1 MMIIGGELDNRG
13 LSLPFFAKMEFNS
26 AFRVPKPS
34 QRMGSMNECVSI
46 ISKYSPSFNFS
57 SNQDYLQLQPRWDI
71 RPGNISSGIFL
82 SLILSCV
89 FYPFVEFDLLP
100 WSRAFVRGADI
111 DETFSPVVKPGT
123 IRTVLSL
130 AASRHWPIHQ
140 LDVKN
145 AFLHGD
151 LSEIVYMHHPPR
163 FQDSVHPDYV
173 CLLHRSLYRQG
184 TNTAYL
190 LLYVDDIVLTTS
202 SESLLQQII
211 RSLHQEFAM
220 TDLGSL
226 NYFLGI
232 SVTRDSSRLFLSQK
246 KYAIEILDRAH
257 MANCNL
263 NRTPID
269 TESKLGSDS
278 DPVSDPTL
286 YWSLAGSLQYLTF
299 TLPDIS
305 HAVQQVCLYMHD
317 PREPHFSALKR
328 ILRYVCRTLDYG
340 LQLFLSSTTD
350 LVAYSD
356 ADWAGCPTIRR
367 STFGYCVF
375 LDNNLLS
382 LSSKRQPTLSRSS
395 AEAEYRGVANAVAE
409 TCWLRNLLRE
419 LHTPLSS
426 ATLVYCDNASAVYL
440 SCNLVQHQ
448 RTKHIEIDIHFVRDL
463 VAAGQV
469 RVLHVPSCYQF
480 ADIFTKGKFC
490 DQTEQRGLGEVCNR
504 CSLNKIFWMN
514 IPTSYGGSSYTNV
527 DANAVKLEANLSQ
540 LKQPCT
546 AANQGRWSNTP
557 GPRQVSEENRSSS
570 GTSVLDQEQS
580 LADDANICSTSEV
593 CAAPI
598 VKQFWKAGVYNE
610 ITSRPKTQYGSSY
623 LHIHPKF
630 LHSNATSHKW
640 VFGAVAELIDN
651 AVDEIQNGATYVIID
666 KTIDPR
672 FGSPALLIQD
682 DGKGMDP
689 EAMRRCLS
697 FGFSDKSSV
706 TTIGKYGNGFKT
718 SSMRLGADVIV
729 FSRNTTNRTM
739 TQSVGLL
746 SYTFLTRSGYD
757 RIVVPMVHYEFNL
770 YTGSFESLQAKHSGS
785 NINLSLLLRWS
796 PYSTEKELL
805 KQFEDVGPHGTKII
819 VYNLWLDEDGNTE
832 LDFDSDPEDICV
844 TRVESAT
851 KKDASTK
858 KHLANRLRYSLRAY
872 LSILYLKLPS
882 SFAIVL
888 RGEVI
893 IYHNVATDLKYTE
906 YIMYTPHKATAEGS
920 VVTTIGVLEA
930 NFIQPTHEKQ
940 DFEKT
945 SVFQKLVQRLKEMTG
960 EYWDYHCGLIGY
972 KHKIKPQTPTT
983 TAGVSTFMYQHGPE
997 QPSVPMRKPSATN
1010 KARTVPTK
1018 NVKAIFE
1025 SVYLPK
1031 PGQPSFPQGSQQ
1043 GSNLKRKSSDQP
1055 TMSGSEARVEVD
1067 SNKRSTLPGSANTP
1081 DASNV
1086 MEENRKLR
1094 IKCSEFEK
1102 EEEQFNLKM
1111 IELKTEIGA
1120 AEEEYARVLAELHKL
1135 EKVKGEASNPFCC

>member
-1 MMIIGGELDNRG
+1 
-13 LSLPFFAKMEFNS
+13 
-26 AFRVPKPS
+26 
-34 QRMGSMNECVSI
+34 
-46 ISKYSPSFNFS
+46 
-57 SNQDYLQLQPRWDI
+57 
-71 RPGNISSGIFL
+71 
-82 SLILSCV
+82 
-89 FYPFVEFDLLP
+89 
-100 WSRAFVRGADI
+100 
-111 DETFSPVVKPGT
+111 
-123 IRTVLSL
+123 
-130 AASRHWPIHQ
+130 
-140 LDVKN
+140 
-145 AFLHGD
+145 
-151 LSEIVYMHHPPR
+151 
-163 FQDSVHPDYV
+163 
-173 CLLHRSLYRQG
+173 
-184 TNTAYL
+184 
-190 LLYVDDIVLTTS
+190 
-202 SESLLQQII
+202 
-211 RSLHQEFAM
+211 
-220 TDLGSL
+220 
-226 NYFLGI
+226 
-232 SVTRDSSRLFLSQK
+232 
-246 KYAIEILDRAH
+246 
-257 MANCNL
+257 
-263 NRTPID
+263 
-269 TESKLGSDS
+269 
-278 DPVSDPTL
+278 
-286 YWSLAGSLQYLTF
+286 
-299 TLPDIS
+299 
-305 HAVQQVCLYMHD
+305 
-317 PREPHFSALKR
+317 
-328 ILRYVCRTLDYG
+328 
-340 LQLFLSSTTD
+340 
-350 LVAYSD
+350 
-356 ADWAGCPTIRR
+356 
-367 STFGYCVF
+367 
-375 LDNNLLS
+375 
-382 LSSKRQPTLSRSS
+382 
-395 AEAEYRGVANAVAE
+395 
-409 TCWLRNLLRE
+409 
-419 LHTPLSS
+419 
-426 ATLVYCDNASAVYL
+426 
-440 SCNLVQHQ
+440 
-448 RTKHIEIDIHFVRDL
+448 
-463 VAAGQV
+463 
-469 RVLHVPSCYQF
+469 
-480 ADIFTKGKFC
+480 
-490 DQTEQRGLGEVCNR
+490 
-504 CSLNKIFWMN
+504 
-514 IPTSYGGSSYTNV
+514 
-527 DANAVKLEANLSQ
+527 
-540 LKQPCT
+540 
-546 AANQGRWSNTP
+546 
-557 GPRQVSEENRSSS
+557 
-570 GTSVLDQEQS
+570 
-580 LADDANICSTSEV
+580 
-593 CAAPI
+593 
-598 VKQFWKAGVYNE
+598 
-610 ITSRPKTQYGSSY
+610 
-623 LHIHPKF
+623 
-630 LHSNATSHKW
+630 
-640 VFGAVAELIDN
+640 
-651 AVDEIQNGATYVIID
+651 
-666 KTIDPR
+666 
-672 FGSPALLIQD
+672 
-682 DGKGMDP
+682 MDP

-729 FSRNTTNRTM
+729 FSRNTTNSTM

-746 SYTFLTRSGYD
+746 SYTFLTRAGYD

-770 YTGSFESLQAKHSGS
+770 NTGSFESLQAKNSGS

-832 LDFDSDPEDICV
+832 LNFDSDPEDICV

-858 KHLANRLRYSLRAY
+858 NHLANRLRYSLRAY

-920 VVTTIGVLEA
+920 VVTTIGFLKEAPHVHVHGFLVYHKNRLILPFFPVITNASNNRGRGVVGVLEA

-997 QPSVPMRKPSATN
+997 QPSVPMRKPCATN

-1018 NVKAIFE
+1018 NGKAIFE

-1135 EKVKGEASNPFCC
+1135 EKVKGEASNPFHC